1 MYRQQ
6 IVAEYPVETNL
17 LEFCARIASAS
28 VLNVIETEFDTPTR
42 LWMDSG
48 NAKVV
53 RRIKKSKAACID
65 NFKAS
70 GDDTQAIWISS
81 PELHHPKKITAAQLY
96 QEDHHNELIFR
107 QKEAEFVVFL
117 DTSLGMSS
125 GKSAA
130 QVAHAVCAYHHFRM
144 ATSLIPFDVVSV
156 DTQTLH
162 ALADQ
167 GHAIRDHGITEVEPG
182 TMTVVAVGKSNLDA
196 VDRLID
202 KERI

>member
-17 LEFCARIASAS
+17 LEFCARIASSS

-53 RRIKKSKAACID
+53 RRIKKSKSACIE
-65 NFKAS
+65 NFKVS
-70 GDDTQAIWISS
+70 DDDTQAIWISS
-81 PELHHPKKITAAQLY
+81 PALDHPKKIMAAQLY
-96 QEDHHNELIFR
+96 QEVHHNELIFR
-107 QKEAEFVVFL
+107 QPEAEFVVFL